1 MAVLRCTTPFA
12 VQEGAVPRVL
22 RAGDLVDEKDPAVKG
37 RENLFES
44 VETTVERA
52 TAAPGERRSLSTPKT
67 RRSRKDESTETPAD
81 ESSAT
86 PEA

>member
-1 MAVLRCTTPFA
+1 MAVLRCTSPFA

-22 RAGDLVDEKDPAVKG
+22 RAGDLVDEKDPVVKG
-37 RENLFES
+37 REVMFEP

-52 TAAPGERRSLSTPKT
+52 TSAPGERRSLPK
-67 RRSRKDESTETPAD
+67 RRARKEESTETPAD
-81 ESSAT
+81 EPT

>member
-1 MAVLRCTTPFA
+1 MAVLRCTSPFA

-22 RAGDLVDEKDPAVKG
+22 RAGDLVDENDSAVKG
-37 RENLFES
+37 RESMFEP

-52 TAAPGERRSLSTPKT
+52 TSAPGERRSLTMPK
-67 RRSRKDESTETPAD
+67 RRARKDQSTETPAD
-81 ESSAT
+81 EPSET

>member
-12 VQEGAVPRVL
+12 VQEGVVPRVL

-37 RENLFES
+37 RENMFEP

-67 RRSRKDESTETPAD
+67 RGRRKAESEESPADDSGETPGA
-81 ESSAT
+81 
-86 PEA
+86 